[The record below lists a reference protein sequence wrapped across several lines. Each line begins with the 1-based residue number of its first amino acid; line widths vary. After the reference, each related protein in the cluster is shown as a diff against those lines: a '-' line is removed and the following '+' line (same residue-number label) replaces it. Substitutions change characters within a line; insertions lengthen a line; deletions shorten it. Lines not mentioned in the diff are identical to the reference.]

1 LPHPFPEE
9 IILAAAALKRGEVV
23 AYPTETFYGLGVN
36 ALDELALARLRQLK
50 GPDRNDKAIS
60 VLIAGPDED
69 AKQAMI
75 AALCADVPPLARALM
90 ARYWPGPLT
99 IAMPARPDLPGALLA
114 DGCVALRESPNAVA
128 SALVATF
135 GGPVTATS
143 ANPSGTPPATTPDAV
158 EEAFEGRC
166 RVLHGGTTPG
176 GAPSTLVRVR
186 GNRLEILRQGALLLD
201 ARDLT
206 L

>member
-1 LPHPFPEE
+1 MPHPFPEE
-9 IILAAAALKRGEVV
+9 IVLAAAALKRGEVV

-50 GPDRNDKAIS
+50 GREDKAIS
-60 VLIAGPDED
+60 VLIAGDTPA
-69 AKQAMI
+69 AKEAMI
-75 AALCADVPPLARALM
+75 ASLCQEVPSRARKLM
-90 ARYWPGPLT
+90 DRYWPGALT
-99 IAMPARPDLPGALLA
+99 IALPALAQLPAALVA
-114 DGCVALRESPNAVA
+114 DGCVALRESPNPVA
-128 SALVATF
+128 GALVATF

-143 ANPSGTPPATTPDAV
+143 ANLSGTPAATTPEAV

-186 GNRLEILRQGALLLD
+186 GNRLEILRQGVLRLD
-201 ARDLT
+201 PRDL
-206 L
+206 

>member
-50 GPDRNDKAIS
+50 GRDDKAIS
-60 VLIAGPDED
+60 VLIAGASPD
-69 AKQAMI
+69 AKQVMI
-75 AALCADVPPLARALM
+75 ATLCADVPPLARSLM
-90 ARYWPGPLT
+90 DRYWPGPLT
-99 IAMPARPDLPGALLA
+99 IAMPARPELPAALVA
-114 DGCVALRESPNAVA
+114 DGCVALRESPNPVA

-143 ANPSGTPPATTPDAV
+143 ANPSGMPPATTPDAV

-186 GNRLEILRQGALLLD
+186 GNRLEVLRQGVLQLD
-201 ARDLT
+201 ARDSMF
-206 L
+206 